1 MDAINCLM
9 TRRSVRTFLDK
20 KISEKDIETILK
32 AGIEGPTAL
41 NKQDIHISAIT
52 NKDWL
57 NKMENVIKDA
67 LHSDGYKLGYHA
79 PLFIVISGD
88 KNNWLTIRNGGAIT
102 ENVLLCAHAL
112 GLGSVWINQLN
123 TPEVQDR
130 EDYKEL
136 LKEARIPAN
145 YEVVASV
152 AIGYNA
158 SNEPV
163 SKPRK
168 PGLTTILK

>member
-57 NKMENVIKDA
+57 NKMENV
-67 LHSDGYKLGYHA
+67 
-79 PLFIVISGD
+79 
-88 KNNWLTIRNGGAIT
+88 R
-102 ENVLLCAHAL
+102 
-112 GLGSVWINQLN
+112 QL
-123 TPEVQDR
+123 Q
-130 EDYKEL
+130 
-136 LKEARIPAN
+136 
-145 YEVVASV
+145 
-152 AIGYNA
+152 
-158 SNEPV
+158 SN
-163 SKPRK
+163 
-168 PGLTTILK
+168 